1 MLKLLQK
8 IFKRNTIKI
17 TTIFKNND
25 DVKFEKA
32 FEVMQKTIAEVDKIY
47 HNN

>member
-1 MLKLLQK
+1 MLKFLQK

-17 TTIFKNND
+17 TIIFANND

-32 FEVMQKTIAEVDKIY
+32 FKAMQKTIAEVDKIY

>member
-1 MLKLLQK
+1 MLKFLKK

-17 TTIFKNND
+17 TIIFKNND

-32 FEVMQKTIAEVDKIY
+32 IQVMQKAMQELDKIY
-47 HNN
+47 QNN